1 MLRRI
6 IRIAGVVLAAPVL
19 LIAVMVILAIVSP
32 RGRIVLPVQHKAQF
46 EHPALSVASKVEIT
60 VNSGAGNVSV
70 NTE

>member
-6 IRIAGVVLAAPVL
+6 IRIAGVVLAALVL

-46 EHPALSVASKVEIT
+46 EHPALSAANKVEIT

-70 NTE
+70 NTK